1 MVPSGKRVPSVS
13 GVEGE
18 AEDDFTDE
26 EVLEMIARQRGLNFP
41 PGTKHYSNSGYFL
54 LGKVVEAASGQRL
67 RAFARDRIFAPLGM
81 EQSHFHGHPNHL
93 VPGRATGYRPTV
105 KDEYRR
111 DIAVL

>member
-41 PGTKHYSNSGYFL
+41 PGT
-54 LGKVVEAASGQRL
+54 R
-67 RAFARDRIFAPLGM
+67 
-81 EQSHFHGHPNHL
+81 
-93 VPGRATGYRPTV
+93 
-105 KDEYRR
+105 
-111 DIAVL
+111 